1 MLDGINIVCHALDP
15 RKWFES
21 PELLGVDGFP
31 LEVMESTGVIL
42 EKPRKAKYKGLTFS
56 VSPSKSGG
64 VRCWVDGSIHKYKN
78 DGLYNYDR
86 FAFTDIRNVVAE
98 MQKCFCIDP
107 SKAYLHG
114 LEIGVNLGYSS
125 NSQVIRVIKS
135 AIVHKDKAYSWPPR
149 SRINGKMCSRGEYE
163 VKIYHKGN
171 ESGIEKPILRLE
183 VKVLK
188 MRFLDAYGLETLAD
202 LLNTGKVYALVEVLF
217 DALKHTVFIDPYAEL
232 NFLNQRERLVLE
244 TFRQPERWAGL
255 DREKRRGRREQLERI
270 LEKCNAFNVRADL
283 EKRVFEEWERLKN
296 RDSEAEK
303 LPMFSPIFEPKEAG
317 EKPTFSPLECMGENV
332 GFTLCDE
339 QTKMIPPQEVE
350 TRVCCSCGSDISHQR
365 KKSRFCAEK
374 YKGVG
379 AKKCRNKDSNQRKTK
394 RLQVMRAKE
403 KDMYVRITYH
413 AANNEGEQFSDVL
426 HSSEIAVSREW
437 LDRVVRVELLKETPE
452 TLAGSTAKELLRGLT
467 NSNLGGQCAS

>member
-1 MLDGINIVCHALDP
+1 MFDGINVVCYALDP
-15 RKWFES
+15 KKWFDS

-31 LEVMESTGVIL
+31 LEVMESTGEVL

-56 VSPSKSGG
+56 VSPSKGGG
-64 VRCWVDGSIHKYKN
+64 VRCWVDGSIHKYRN
-78 DGLYNYDR
+78 SGLYNYDR
-86 FAFTDIRNVVAE
+86 FTFTDIRTVVDDL
-98 MQKCFCIDP
+98 QKRFGIDP

-114 LEIGVNLGYSS
+114 LEVGINLEYSS
-125 NSQVIRVIKS
+125 NSQVVRSIKA

-149 SRINGKMCSRGEYE
+149 SRVNGKMCSRGEYE

-171 ESGIEKPILRLE
+171 ESGIGKPILRLE

-188 MRFLDAYGLETLAD
+188 MRFLGGYGLETLAD
-202 LLNTGKVYALVEVLF
+202 LVNPNKVFALVGVLF
-217 DALKHTVFIDPYAEL
+217 EALKHTVFIDPYAEMNL
-232 NFLNQRERLVLE
+232 LNQRERLVLE
-244 TFRQPERWAGL
+244 MFRQPERWVSIGF
-255 DREKRRGRREQLERI
+255 EQRRGRREQIERI

-296 RDSEAEK
+296 GDSEAEK
-303 LPMFSPIFEPKEAG
+303 IPMFSPIFEPKEAG
-317 EKPTFSPLECMGENV
+317 EKPMFSPLECVGENM

-339 QTKMIPPQEVE
+339 LPKMIPTQEVE

-413 AANNEGEQFSDVL
+413 AANNEGEQFTDIL
-426 HSSEIAVSREW
+426 HSSEIAVSRDW

-452 TLAGSTAKELLRGLT
+452 TLAGSSAKELLQGLT
-467 NSNLGGQCAS
+467 NSNFGGQSVP